1 MASTEI
7 NFKNTLLRRRED
19 IFITSLVGDEMV
31 LMNIETGKY
40 FGINSVGVALWNL
53 LEQRKSFHQLIEE
66 ILIEFEVA
74 EDQAKSE
81 VMEFLTRLD
90 QYDMLEVQ

>member
-1 MASTEI
+1 
-7 NFKNTLLRRRED
+7 
-19 IFITSLVGDEMV
+19 
-31 LMNIETGKY
+31 
-40 FGINSVGVALWNL
+40 VGVALWNL